1 MREWSLLMTTPE
13 QPESRLDELREEL
26 KEVRLKIREA
36 YSGPSVALDGHSLQR
51 QSIETLE
58 AREAKLTWDISECL
72 RDGPFG
78 EVQIEGRDDYRYFT
92 RSSAL

>member
-1 MREWSLLMTTPE
+1 MTSE
-13 QPESRLDELREEL
+13 QPKTRLDELREEL
-26 KEVRLKIREA
+26 AEVRLRIREA
-36 YSGPSVALDGHSLQR
+36 YKGPSVGLDGHSLQR

-58 AREAKLTWDISECL
+58 AREAKLTWDISEYL
-72 RDGPFG
+72 QGGPFG